1 MRAGMWHCTKVEH
14 GEAHRGG
21 VQRARDDANDRPIA
35 KGSIGSWIG
44 AEIIFGFKGCS
55 VVGAAKATLAI
66 IQLKLI
72 ASNERT
78 NM

>member
-1 MRAGMWHCTKVEH
+1 MLVEQ
-14 GEAHRGG
+14 
-21 VQRARDDANDRPIA
+21 QRLKQLNVLLLKDQSDLEQVPRF
-35 KGSIGSWIG
+35 
-44 AEIIFGFKGCS
+44 FGFKGCS